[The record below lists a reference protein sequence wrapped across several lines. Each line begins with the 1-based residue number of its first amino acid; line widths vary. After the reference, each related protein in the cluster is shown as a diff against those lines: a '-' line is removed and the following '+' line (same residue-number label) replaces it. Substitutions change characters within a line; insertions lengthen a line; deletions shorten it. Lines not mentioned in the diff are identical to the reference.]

1 MSTPAPLSLLDE
13 FPRQYDALVRFLRNR
28 TGSSDEAREIAH
40 DTWLRLAEPAVGGQA
55 AVPVQDA
62 RAYLS
67 TVAAHLLLDRYRRTN
82 WLQCH
87 TQDSA
92 ASGAIA
98 SHVPDVAD
106 GLMYRQALTA
116 VEAALAVLPQRARDA
131 FVAHRVHGEGQD
143 AIAQRL
149 DVSRNTVERD
159 LILATDRIEAALQRW
174 RGDAPLVQRRGR
186 RRGLAS
192 FLALAGVTVGGSL
205 LWRHLSREA
214 LRWQTSLVARG
225 SSLSQPLPD
234 GSMLALDVQSR
245 IEFAYDAHRRSARLL
260 AGAAFFDVRHDTERP
275 FVVEAA
281 GVTATVL
288 GTRFGVEI
296 EPGGAVLV
304 QVESGRVRVERPGST
319 TAVVLG
325 VGQGLRLMPDGQV
338 RPANGAAAAWR
349 KGVLHFDAAP
359 LGEAVERLARYASFE
374 LHTDPRVASLRISGT
389 VETAHLSDWLQSLPA
404 VLRVRVA
411 HEEGGAVRIVAR

>member
-40 DTWLRLAEPAVGGQA
+40 DTWLRLAEPAADGQA
-55 AVPVQDA
+55 PVVPVQDA

-67 TVAAHLLLDRYRRTN
+67 TVAAHLLLDRYRRAS

-92 ASGAIA
+92 ASGAMA

-106 GLMYRQALTA
+106 GLMYRQALAA
-116 VEAALAVLPQRARDA
+116 VEAVLAALPQRARGA
-131 FVAHRVHGEGQD
+131 FVAHRVHGESQD
-143 AIAQRL
+143 AIAQRF

-159 LILATDRIEAALQRW
+159 LILAADRIEAALQRW

-214 LRWQTSLVARG
+214 LRWQASLVARG

-234 GSMLALDVQSR
+234 GSMLALDVKSR
-245 IEFAYDAHRRSARLL
+245 IEFAYDAQRRSARLL
-260 AGAAFFDVRHDTERP
+260 AGAAFFDVQHDTARP

-296 EPGGAVLV
+296 EPRGAVLV
-304 QVESGRVRVERPGST
+304 QVEAGRVRVERPGT

-325 VGQGLRLMPDGQV
+325 VGQGLRVLPDGQV
-338 RPANGAAAAWR
+338 QPANGAAASWR
-349 KGVLHFDAAP
+349 NGVLHFDAVP

-411 HEEGGAVRIVAR
+411 QEEGGGVRIVAR